1 MPSKSCVFDVY
12 RVLQSAKYLI
22 DKEKGSIML
31 SKIEMYIEKYKDH
44 LFWTFMAGSY
54 GCMAFLFSAQA
65 LRIKGKYLSDLDV
78 HLSHA
83 IESSGSGY
91 SLESTLTVLIYRIFG
106 KNATACMIG
115 FSLLLALMV
124 VLTPLAVASLLSFLD
139 RTEKGTPL
147 GVTRNRFIGL
157 FSIYIAPLMIPV
169 VWFWFYNNNCNIN
182 AWHNSTYMEMRLFS
196 VMALCLYFVIQE
208 GLLNGKNIRLTY
220 WSAFAACL
228 FAATWFKPSYFV
240 GFAPVMV
247 IWLLI
252 DLVKSRG
259 DLTKI
264 RNLFFFGCACI
275 PAGLMVILQYWKLYG
290 SREDVSVVL
299 NTAQDSLRN
308 NIRTGLFLILP
319 VIIFLYN
326 RKKVVSEYK
335 KGNRAYVQIM
345 VLWVI
350 EWLYGRI
357 FTEEGRT
364 GGNFGWGVRMANY
377 LVVAVCVRLFWINL
391 LDVLQKR
398 KDGQALTKAECI
410 YVIGIGAVLLWEM
423 VCGSFYFL
431 WLLTGRSYWM

>member
-1 MPSKSCVFDVY
+1 
-12 RVLQSAKYLI
+12 
-22 DKEKGSIML
+22 
-31 SKIEMYIEKYKDH
+31 
-44 LFWTFMAGSY
+44 
-54 GCMAFLFSAQA
+54 
-65 LRIKGKYLSDLDV
+65 
-78 HLSHA
+78 
-83 IESSGSGY
+83 
-91 SLESTLTVLIYRIFG
+91 
-106 KNATACMIG
+106 
-115 FSLLLALMV
+115 
-124 VLTPLAVASLLSFLD
+124 
-139 RTEKGTPL
+139 
-147 GVTRNRFIGL
+147 
-157 FSIYIAPLMIPV
+157 
-169 VWFWFYNNNCNIN
+169 
-182 AWHNSTYMEMRLFS
+182 MRLFS

-431 WLLTGRSYWM
+431 WLLTGRSYWI